1 MSKEEIDLLLTDIGM
16 PEMGGIELV
25 QRVRAMY
32 PNIPVILVSGY
43 MDHAIVKTSPFDDET
58 PRLQKPLTL
67 LELAQGIR
75 DVLDKAISQEEQ
87 TPCP

>member
-1 MSKEEIDLLLTDIGM
+1 
-16 PEMGGIELV
+16 
-25 QRVRAMY
+25 MY

-43 MDHAIVKTSPFDDET
+43 MDHAIVENSPFDDEI

-75 DVLDKAISQEEQ
+75 DVLDKGISQEE
-87 TPCP
+87 